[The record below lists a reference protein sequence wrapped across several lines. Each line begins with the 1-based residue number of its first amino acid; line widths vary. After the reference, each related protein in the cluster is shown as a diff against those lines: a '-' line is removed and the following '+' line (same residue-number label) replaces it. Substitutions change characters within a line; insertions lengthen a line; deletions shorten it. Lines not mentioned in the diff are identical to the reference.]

1 MASVCAKVGLVLILL
16 TVPLAMQVSLKQTIS
31 KQRQQVEAVRL
42 KLQQLRQEQTAL
54 QKVNEAI
61 IPWTR

>member
-1 MASVCAKVGLVLILL
+1 
-16 TVPLAMQVSLKQTIS
+16 MQVSLKQTIS
-31 KQRQQVEAVRL
+31 KQRQQVEAVTL